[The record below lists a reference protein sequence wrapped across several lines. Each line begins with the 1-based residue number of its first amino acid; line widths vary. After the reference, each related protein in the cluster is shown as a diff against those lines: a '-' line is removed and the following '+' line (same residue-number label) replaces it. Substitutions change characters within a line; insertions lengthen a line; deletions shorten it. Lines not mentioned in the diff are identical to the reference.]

1 MQHSPPPAGCHTDGM
16 PQRFSLTALSREQLE
31 LAAGAGGGRTART
44 VYGGHEKVLRQTV
57 IALVAGA
64 ELAEH
69 ENPGEA
75 TVLVLNGRVRLS
87 SGELAWEGSRGDL
100 IVVPDARHRL
110 EALEDSA
117 VLLTVAKLA

>member
-1 MQHSPPPAGCHTDGM
+1 M

-44 VYGGHEKVLRQTV
+44 VYGGHEKVLRQTL

-87 SGELAWEGSRGDL
+87 SAELAWEGSRGDL
-100 IVVPDARHRL
+100 IVVPDAPHRL